1 MKSQSISYLDIGRI
15 QLEDEWSGLPLLGV
29 GWRMNPKGIWPLIF
43 LARHNFIEIAFNQ
56 LKALRDQAE
65 AAKDLSESDKKNVLI
80 SLVRGIHLIEETER
94 LNVETQQST
103 DFIIGWLLS

>member
-1 MKSQSISYLDIGRI
+1 MAGCIKANNLKKVVLGVVIALVAWSAIVAQQTSSSQKNQPSQAEETI
-15 QLEDEWSGLPLLGV
+15 GLP
-29 GWRMNPKGIWPLIF
+29 PKID
-43 LARHNFIEIAFNQ
+43 Q

-103 DFIIGWLLS
+103 DFIIC

>member
-1 MKSQSISYLDIGRI
+1 
-15 QLEDEWSGLPLLGV
+15 
-29 GWRMNPKGIWPLIF
+29 
-43 LARHNFIEIAFNQ
+43 
-56 LKALRDQAE
+56 LRDQAE

-103 DFIIGWLLS
+103 DFIIG